1 MHQSFI
7 VSIVDTELRVMLRWR
22 IRGSGVGWIVL
33 NAIEITL
40 ELLTQ
45 LLALISFIIQAL
57 LLPPDIIFEAP
68 DLVLHVWVS

>member
-7 VSIVDTELRVMLRWR
+7 VSIVDTELRVMLRR
-22 IRGSGVGWIVL
+22 RVSGSGVGWIVL